1 MDYYKVLGV
10 KRRASQEEIKKA
22 YKKLVKLYHP
32 DINPDPKAAEI
43 FKDINEAYN
52 VLKDKKKKEQ
62 YDAKLKNKRK
72 QKETVVDG
80 QYIYYENPKHK
91 VIKTLSKILIV
102 LLILSVIGYF
112 IYHFVYLQYWDFIK
126 DNYQIVLIIIYLF
139 IAYKISESF

>member
-52 VLKDKKKKEQ
+52 VLKDKRKK
-62 YDAKLKNKRK
+62 N
-72 QKETVVDG
+72 
-80 QYIYYENPKHK
+80 NMMP
-91 VIKTLSKILIV
+91 S
-102 LLILSVIGYF
+102 
-112 IYHFVYLQYWDFIK
+112 
-126 DNYQIVLIIIYLF
+126 
-139 IAYKISESF
+139 